1 MPAFEQE
8 PAPLTQGS
16 AAVVDHFLMMY
27 LWGASGC
34 LLPPGTAMHW
44 AKLLQERGMILRR
57 IQRHV
62 TAGFT
67 NTIRTIPT
75 AARLMPVAK
84 TGH

>member
-1 MPAFEQE
+1 MPAFEQD

-16 AAVVDHFLMMY
+16 AAVADHFLMMY
-27 LWGASGC
+27 LWGASEC
-34 LLPPGTAMHW
+34 LLPPGTVMHW
-44 AKLLQERGMILRR
+44 AKLLQEGMTLRR

-62 TAGFT
+62 TTGFMSA
-67 NTIRTIPT
+67 IRAMPI